1 MMTMLTPAI
10 VLGIV
15 LASLAF
21 LGALVFSRV
30 AQSSED
36 DVDTMTGL
44 IEKLHFSLGVFTEP
58 LLNQYRTRMIENQ
71 PIDNDR
77 LLHGNGKTHT
87 LEAIACVAQQ
97 RSDIPSVIDQ
107 VGDIFS

>member
-10 VLGIV
+10 FLGIT
-15 LASLAF
+15 LALLAF
-21 LGALVFSRV
+21 LGAFVLSR
-30 AQSSED
+30 AEQSSED
-36 DVDTMTGL
+36 DVDAMTGL
-44 IEKLHFSLGVFTEP
+44 IEKLSFSLGVFTEQ
-58 LLNQYRTRMIENQ
+58 LLNQYRTRMIESQ

-87 LEAIACVAQQ
+87 LEAIACIAQQ
-97 RSDIPSVIDQ
+97 RSDIPSVIEQ